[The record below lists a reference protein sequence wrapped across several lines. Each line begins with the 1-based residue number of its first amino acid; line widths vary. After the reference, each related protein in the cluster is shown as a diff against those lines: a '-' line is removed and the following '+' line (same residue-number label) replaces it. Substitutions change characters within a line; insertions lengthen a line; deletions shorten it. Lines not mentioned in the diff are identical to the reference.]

1 LFFGTTALA
10 DGGSCLTIYNSRTT
24 YLLIFDRIGG
34 REEGKTGA
42 FRISTDME
50 LFCISTMVELFLVSS
65 CTYVFGKRLALGV
78 GERCD
83 RTSDQDDLGMEI
95 WHLVGAESVLTASD

>member
-1 LFFGTTALA
+1 
-10 DGGSCLTIYNSRTT
+10 
-24 YLLIFDRIGG
+24 
-34 REEGKTGA
+34 
-42 FRISTDME
+42 
-50 LFCISTMVELFLVSS
+50 MVELFLVSS

-78 GERCD
+78 GERGD